1 MTAAG
6 GLERSYRRLLRWYPA
21 LYRQR
26 HEEEILGV
34 LMAAAQ
40 PGQRRP
46 GARES
51 ADLVWSALK
60 IRIRMATRRAG
71 SQPWA
76 AALALT
82 GVLLPLLML
91 LLKLILFL
99 DRGVQYGFGSPAD
112 LLIGAYGEPGS
123 FARSFQLNSYS
134 IAFTSNVTDAL
145 TAGPVPALALAGLV
159 CLGWRRAAAA
169 LAAFVPL
176 AFLAISLTNGY
187 TLLAAPRVDV
197 TLYAYGLEAFVLL
210 IAPSAPRGWHALR
223 WRPSVLL
230 AAATVAAGV
239 GMNGGLNALLYSRPA
254 NPAVLRRLLR
264 DPRLLRNRLA
274 GLPHGFIERLFGI
287 GLGGW
292 GDWLLYQGTLV
303 AAIIV
308 ALTIMLASSPVNRRV
323 LSLLG
328 IPFALGAVI
337 YLCSLISPP
346 PPGAAGNALTA
357 MPVLLILLAAMAFVL
372 ANSRPAGPDAPR
384 PAGPDT
390 SSHPAAPQD

>member
-6 GLERSYRRLLRWYPA
+6 GLEKSYRRLLRWYPA
-21 LYRQR
+21 LYRHR

-51 ADLVWSALK
+51 ADLVLSALK
-60 IRIRMATRRAG
+60 IRIRMVTRSAG
-71 SQPWA
+71 SEPWA

-91 LLKLILFL
+91 LLKLFLFL
-99 DRGVQYGFGSPAD
+99 DRGAQYGFGSPAD
-112 LLIGAYGEPGS
+112 ILIGAYGEPGS

-134 IAFTSNVTDAL
+134 VALTGNVTDAL
-145 TAGPVPALALAGLV
+145 TAGPVPALILATLV
-159 CLGWRRAAAA
+159 CLGWRRAAASF
-169 LAAFVPL
+169 AAFVPL

-187 TLLAAPRVDV
+187 TLLPAPRVDV
-197 TLYAYGLEAFVLL
+197 TLYAYGLEALVLL

-223 WRPSVLL
+223 WRPSALL
-230 AAATVAAGV
+230 AAATVAAGI
-239 GMNGGLNALLYSRPA
+239 GMNGGLRALLPTRPV
-254 NPAVLRRLLR
+254 NPAALRRLFR
-264 DPRLLRNRLA
+264 AQMFNI
-274 GLPHGFIERLFGI
+274 PHGFIDRLFGI
-287 GLGGW
+287 GAGGW

-303 AAIIV
+303 AVIIV
-308 ALTIMLASSPVNRRV
+308 ALTIMLVSSPVNRRV

-337 YLCSLISPP
+337 YLCSLINPP
-346 PPGAAGNALTA
+346 LPGAAGNALTA
-357 MPVLLILLAAMAFVL
+357 IPVLLTLLAAMTLVL
-372 ANSRPAGPDAPR
+372 ANSHPVGPDSP
-384 PAGPDT
+384 
-390 SSHPAAPQD
+390 SHPAAPQG